1 MTLQCRPP
9 FSFHHGRTPCSS
21 NRLGSRRTEAMRDSP
36 QQKRT
41 VNTWHA
47 QRFAQAAIQTDDC
60 CLHAAIAN
68 WTICNLF
75 AGCRCKWTLTDSTK
89 CDLVHNHP
97 RSRFAFYCDAE
108 QTTLNITSTDI
119 KNIIRAAAF
128 RLFNLDPKCKPSW
141 TPNVVKPFVSST
153 RLYHTVRDGFP
164 RNGNKTFTALEIQR
178 LLHVY
183 LRNLAVTSRQHN
195 DAPSYAST
203 ILIFCIHAHNATK
216 FEPV

>member
-1 MTLQCRPP
+1 MHP
-9 FSFHHGRTPCSS
+9 SAI
-21 NRLGSRRTEAMRDSP
+21 RRTEILWERRKEIIYT
-36 QQKRT
+36 QHKKQE
-41 VNTWHA
+41 V
-47 QRFAQAAIQTDDC
+47 C
-60 CLHAAIAN
+60 GVAN
-68 WTICNLF
+68 FMQILLRN
-75 AGCRCKWTLTDSTK
+75 ATLTGSNST
-89 CDLVHNHP
+89 LPPSVYRN
-97 RSRFAFYCDAE
+97 AE

-128 RLFNLDPKCKPSW
+128 RLFNLDPKFKPSW
-141 TPNVVKPFVSST
+141 TPNVVKPFVSSR

-164 RNGNKTFTALEIQR
+164 RNGNKTFTALEFQR